1 MAMNYLP
8 IPFVSVTVIVPF
20 YNEAENILPLAREL
34 AAVRAGVKDLTA
46 LFVDD
51 GSTDDTWR
59 AIQQAAG
66 LYPWIGGLHHSRNR
80 GQSAALLNGMH
91 QAAGDVIVTMDGDL
105 QNAPADIPV
114 LLEPLVQCDVVCG
127 CRSRRGDTLSKRMGS
142 VVANRV
148 RQWITHDGIQDT
160 GCGLKAFRRE
170 CISDLPPLNGMHR
183 FMPAYFMLHGRRIT
197 QVPVNYRPRQHG
209 VSKYSNLG
217 RLPATLFDLLGFCW
231 YRSRLLIKK

>member
-1 MAMNYLP
+1 M
-8 IPFVSVTVIVPF
+8 SVTVIVPF

-34 AAVRAGVKDLTA
+34 AAVRAGVGDLNA

-51 GSTDDTWR
+51 GSKDDTWR

-66 LYPWIGGLHHSRNR
+66 LHPWIRGLHHSRNQ
-80 GQSAALLNGMH
+80 GQSAALLSGMR
-91 QAAGDVIVTMDGDL
+91 QAAGDVIVTLDGDL
-105 QNAPADIPV
+105 QNNPSDIPA
-114 LLEPLVQCDVVCG
+114 LLERLAQCDVVYG
-127 CRSRRGDTLSKRMGS
+127 CRSRRSATISRRLGS
-142 VVANRV
+142 AIANRV
-148 RQWITHDGIQDT
+148 RQWITHDGIQDV

-170 CISDLPPLNGMHR
+170 CVSDLPPLNGMHR

-197 QVPVNYRPRQHG
+197 QMPVHYRPRQHG

-231 YRSRLLIKK
+231 YRSRLLVQKH